1 MSDKIEKQVTAKS
14 LFERDDVQKKFKEL
28 LGQRSTA
35 FITSVLQVVS
45 QNQLLSKADPTSVYQ
60 AAAVAA
66 TLDLPLNS
74 NLGFAF
80 IVPYNQKQPDGT
92 WKQVA
97 QFQMGYKGFIQL
109 SQRSGQYKTLNV
121 TEVVE
126 GEIKSKNRLTGEFEF
141 DWIENDSERAQKQI
155 IGYVAYF
162 ELLNGFSKSLY
173 MTVEQLKNHGV
184 KFSQNFKKGQG
195 LWKDDFDGMAKKT
208 VVKLLLS
215 KFGPLS
221 VEMQKAQVIDQSIV
235 KDSDTLEVDYVDNEV
250 TEVDKAQERILLMIE
265 DCKTAEE
272 VDELA
277 LKMPD
282 VDVELFAARKEA
294 IRNGK

>member
-1 MSDKIEKQVTAKS
+1 MEKQIQVTAKS
-14 LFERDDVQKKFKEL
+14 LFEREDVQKKFKEL
-28 LGQRSTA
+28 LGKRSTA
-35 FITSVLQVVS
+35 FITSVLQIVS
-45 QNQLLSKADPTSVYQ
+45 QNALLSKADPASIYQ

-74 NLGFAF
+74 NLGFAY
-80 IVPYNQKQPDGT
+80 IVPYNQKQSDNT

-141 DWIENDSERAQKQI
+141 EWIENDSDRSQKQV

-162 ELLNGFSKSLY
+162 ELLNGFAKSLY
-173 MTVEQLKNHGV
+173 MTVEKLQAHGV
-184 KFSQNFKKGQG
+184 KFSQTFKKGHG
-195 LWKDDFDGMAKKT
+195 LWKEDFDGMAKKT

-221 VEMQKAQVIDQSIV
+221 VEMQKAQVIDQSVV
-235 KDSDTLEVDYVDNEV
+235 KDSDTLEVEYTDNEV
-250 TEVDKAQERILLMIE
+250 VEVDKELERLNLMIE
-265 DCKTAEE
+265 DCKSSEE

-277 LKMPD
+277 LKLPD
-282 VDVELFAARKEA
+282 VDIELFAARKEA

>member
-1 MSDKIEKQVTAKS
+1 MSIEKQVTAKS
-14 LFERDDVQKKFKEL
+14 LFEREDVQKKFKEL
-28 LGQRSTA
+28 LGKRSTA
-35 FITSVLQVVS
+35 FITSVLQIVS
-45 QNQLLSKADPTSVYQ
+45 QNALLAKADPASIYQ

-74 NLGFAF
+74 NLGFAY
-80 IVPYNQKQPDGT
+80 IVPYNQKQSDGT

-126 GEIKSKNRLTGEFEF
+126 GEIKSKNRLTGEYEFE
-141 DWIENDSERAQKQI
+141 WIENDSERSQKQI

-162 ELLNGFSKSLY
+162 ELLNGFSKSFY
-173 MTVEQLKNHGV
+173 MTVEKLQAHGV
-184 KFSQNFKKGQG
+184 KFSQTFKKGHG
-195 LWKDDFDGMAKKT
+195 LWKEDFDGMAKKT

-235 KDSDTLEVDYVDNEV
+235 KDSDTLDVEYADNEV
-250 TEVDKAQERILLMIE
+250 IEVDKVLERVTLMIE
-265 DCKTAEE
+265 DCNTAQE

-277 LKMPD
+277 LKMPE

>member
-1 MSDKIEKQVTAKS
+1 MSIEKQVTAKS
-14 LFERDDVQKKFKEL
+14 LFEREDVQKKFKEL
-28 LGQRSTA
+28 LGKRSTA
-35 FITSVLQVVS
+35 FITSVLQIVS
-45 QNQLLSKADPTSVYQ
+45 QNALLAKADPASIYQ

-74 NLGFAF
+74 NLGFAY
-80 IVPYNQKQPDGT
+80 IVPYNQKQSDGT

-109 SQRSGQYKTLNV
+109 AQRSGQYKTMNV
-121 TEVVE
+121 TDVRE

-141 DWIENDSERAQKQI
+141 QWIESDSERLNKPI
-155 IGYVAYF
+155 IGYVAFF

-173 MTVEQLKNHGV
+173 MTRDQLNNHGV
-184 KFSQNFKKGQG
+184 KFSQTFKKGFG
-195 LWKDDFDGMAKKT
+195 LWKDDFDGMSLKT
-208 VVKLLLS
+208 VIKLLIS

-221 VEMQKAQVIDQSIV
+221 VEMTTAVVVDQSIV
-235 KDSDTLEVDYVDNEV
+235 KDGGETLDVEYVDNTPE
-250 TEVDKAQERILLMIE
+250 EVDKVLERVILMIE
-265 DCKTAEE
+265 DCKSSEE

-277 LKMPD
+277 LKMPE

>member
-1 MSDKIEKQVTAKS
+1 MNIEKQVTAKS
-14 LFERDDVQKKFKEL
+14 LFEREDVQKKFKEL

-35 FITSVLQVVS
+35 FITSVLQIVS
-45 QNQLLSKADPTSVYQ
+45 QNNLLSKADPTSVYQ

-74 NLGFAF
+74 NLGFAY
-80 IVPYNQKQPDGT
+80 IVPYNQKQSDGT

-126 GEIKSKNRLTGEFEF
+126 GEIKSKNRLKGEFEF
-141 DWIENDSERAQKQI
+141 EWIENDSERSQKQI

-162 ELLNGFSKSLY
+162 ELLNGFSKSFY
-173 MTVEQLKNHGV
+173 MTVEKLQAHGV
-184 KFSQNFKKGQG
+184 KFSQTFKKGHG
-195 LWKDDFDGMAKKT
+195 LWKEDFDGMAKKT

-235 KDSDTLEVDYVDNEV
+235 KDSDTLEVEYADNEV
-250 TEVDKAQERILLMIE
+250 IEVDKVQERVTLMIQ
-265 DCKTAEE
+265 DCTTAQE

-277 LKMPD
+277 QKMPD
-282 VDVELFAARKEA
+282 VDIELFAARKEA